1 MIISANTQ
9 SACHLITTLCTE
21 TITVALFEWLLIMK
35 SLEDLWSHLINCLA
49 GVDWPFSPHTL
60 DYILCSISGAWPPQR
75 WSSLLSPVFTQFP
88 SSHPGHQHTR
98 CHTRLVIS
106 WHLIEENKF
115 FFALLTSLHSWK
127 LWLQWLLW
135 SLGGDVTIKWQDSV
149 ICSVTAEHLQ
159 LQCED
164 ISFCHI
170 YCSRPPVCLDTLEL
184 FVLLLVFSMT

>member
-9 SACHLITTLCTE
+9 SACHLITTLCTA

-115 FFALLTSLHSWK
+115 FSHCWLVYIVESCGYSGYCGHWGGMWQSNDRTQWFAQSQLNTSS
-127 LWLQWLLW
+127 
-135 SLGGDVTIKWQDSV
+135 SSV
-149 ICSVTAEHLQ
+149 KIFHFVIFTAPDHQ
-159 LQCED
+159 SAW
-164 ISFCHI
+164 IH
-170 YCSRPPVCLDTLEL
+170 
-184 FVLLLVFSMT
+184 

>member
-1 MIISANTQ
+1 
-9 SACHLITTLCTE
+9 
-21 TITVALFEWLLIMK
+21 MK

-49 GVDWPFSPHTL
+49 GVDWPFSLHTL

-88 SSHPGHQHTR
+88 SSHPGHQHTL

-149 ICSVTAEHLQ
+149 ICSVTAEYLQ

-164 ISFCHI
+164 ISFCHT
-170 YCSRPPVCLDTLEL
+170 Y
-184 FVLLLVFSMT
+184 LLLQTTSLPGYIRAFCPPISIYYDLTQLWWWVVLDMNSQNEKHKSYQQLSTSQHR

>member
-135 SLGGDVTIKWQDSV
+135 SLGGGWQSNDRTQWFAQSQLNTSSSSV
-149 ICSVTAEHLQ
+149 KIFHFVIFTAPDHQ
-159 LQCED
+159 SAW
-164 ISFCHI
+164 IH
-170 YCSRPPVCLDTLEL
+170 
-184 FVLLLVFSMT
+184 

>member
-9 SACHLITTLCTE
+9 SACHLITTLCTA

-35 SLEDLWSHLINCLA
+35 SREDLLSSIINCLA

-88 SSHPGHQHTR
+88 SSHPGHQHTL

-135 SLGGDVTIKWQDSV
+135 SLGGWQSNDRTQWFAQS
-149 ICSVTAEHLQ
+149 Q
-159 LQCED
+159 LNT
-164 ISFCHI
+164 SWL
-170 YCSRPPVCLDTLEL
+170 SAPVWRYFILSY
-184 FVLLLVFSMT
+184 LLLQTTSLPGYIRAFCPPISI